1 MSAPEDTGRVE
12 VNPQIF
18 REYDIRGI
26 VDKDLTGPVLDT
38 IGRAYAT
45 MLYQAD
51 TTLGPGEGRG
61 TAERN
66 KRVVVGRDV
75 RLSSKR
81 FAESLI
87 GGLRAAGCD
96 VIDIG
101 PVPTPVLYFAVG
113 LFNTDGGV
121 VVTASHN
128 PPEFNGLKMRKVTP
142 EGLNAPLTTAEV
154 KELGRIANAGI
165 FRAAETPGN
174 YEQGD
179 ALTPYK
185 DYIVETVKPA
195 RRLKVVVDGGNGASG
210 PSAVEIYERMGVE
223 VIPMYIEPDGNFPN
237 HIPNP
242 LKEENM
248 ADLQAKVRETGAD
261 IGIGLDGDGDRL
273 GVVDDQGAILW
284 PDMYMILIER
294 LMLAKGPTSIIFDV
308 KCGRALIQDI
318 EQHGGTPVMWK
329 TGYTNIFAKRLEINA
344 RFAGEYSGH
353 MFFDDPRL
361 NFDDGTYAGA
371 RLIEALAAEPSAI
384 SERFADV
391 PHYYNTP
398 EGRIDVAES
407 AKFGIIDTLREQFA
421 HQYDIV
427 TLDGVRVEFPDGW
440 FLVRASNTEPALT
453 TRFEA
458 QTPERLDEIMTILRD
473 ALKQFPGVEANF

>member
-1 MSAPEDTGRVE
+1 MSAAEPVE

-26 VDKDLTGPVLDT
+26 VDKDLTDPVLET

-51 TTLGPGEGRG
+51 TTLGPGEGRE
-61 TAERN
+61 APEKN

-75 RLSSKR
+75 RLSSQR
-81 FAESLI
+81 FAKALI

-101 PVPTPVLYFAVG
+101 AVPTPVLYFAVG
-113 LFNTDGGV
+113 YFNTDGGV

-128 PPEFNGLKMRKVTP
+128 PPQFNGLKMRKVTA
-142 EGLNAPLTTAEV
+142 EGLNAPLSNTEV
-154 KELGRIANAGI
+154 QELGRIANAGI
-165 FRAAETPGN
+165 FHEGASEGS

-179 ALTPYK
+179 ALTPYQ

-195 RRLKVVVDGGNGASG
+195 RRLKVVLDAGNGASG

-223 VIPMYIEPDGNFPN
+223 IIPMYIEPDGNFPN
-237 HIPNP
+237 HVPNP

-248 ADLQAKVRETGAD
+248 VDLQAKVRETRAD

-273 GVVDDQGAILW
+273 GVVDDQGEILW

-308 KCGRALIQDI
+308 KCGRALIEDI
-318 EQHGGTPVMWK
+318 TQHGGTPVMWK

-344 RFAGEYSGH
+344 GFAGEYSGH

-371 RLIEALAAEPSAI
+371 RLIEALAADPRPI

-391 PHYYNTP
+391 HHYYNTP
-398 EGRIDVAES
+398 EGRIDVDES
-407 AKFGIIDTLREQFA
+407 TKVGLIDTLRAQFSRD
-421 HQYDIV
+421 YKVV

-440 FLVRASNTEPALT
+440 FLVRASNTEPSLT

-458 QTPERLDEIMTILRD
+458 ETPERLEELKTILRD
-473 ALKQFPGVEANF
+473 ALKQFPAVKANF